1 MNKSQLLTNA
11 NIITMDE
18 ALPRAQALL
27 IENGKIA
34 GVGNT
39 GMFHAL
45 IEQGIETIDMKE
57 RTILPG
63 FIDSHQHTMLTGLL
77 ATAIDLSCARCI
89 ADVLD
94 LCREGAR
101 HTEKGQWV
109 RGSYLNELNLAEKRM
124 PTRYELDSAVPG
136 HPVYLLHPTIHLCS
150 FNTLGFQA
158 LNFSEILNGIDVE
171 NGLPTGVIRDP
182 AIVTHVLSKMSRL
195 LPDSVKYSAI
205 DTAARMAIKK
215 GITTLHALDGGDF
228 GPGETKLILDRAP
241 SLPVR
246 IVAFNQS
253 MDITE
258 TTDLGLPRIGGCI
271 CADGAFEAHTAALFD
286 PYTDQPDNR
295 GELTFTQEEMNRF
308 VLKANREGL
317 QVSVHCESERAIEQ
331 VLSAMELALKDFPR
345 NDHRHRIEHLELPTW
360 QQIERMGRLGVAT
373 GMQPAFLPAFIG
385 EKDMCHYR
393 PLLGEQR
400 LDRVHPYRTILDHDI
415 TIAGGS
421 DSPVTPYSPLAGV
434 RAAVNHPNPD
444 QAISRM
450 EALLL
455 FTRSAAWIGFEDNDK
470 GIIREGMLADIVVLD
485 KDPVS
490 CPENELDDIQIQKV
504 YVGGTHTQIPDRVGP
519 SKLLQPTVLKE

>member
-1 MNKSQLLTNA
+1 
-11 NIITMDE
+11 MDE
-18 ALPRAQALL
+18 AFPRAEALL

-34 GVGNT
+34 GVGSA
-39 GMFHAL
+39 GAFHAL
-45 IEQGIETIDMKE
+45 TEQGLETIDMSG
-57 RTILPG
+57 RTIVPG

-77 ATAIDLSCARCI
+77 ATAIDLSCARSI

-94 LCREGAR
+94 LCREGAG
-101 HTEKGQWV
+101 HAEKGQWV
-109 RGSYLNELNLAEKRM
+109 RGSYLNELDLAEKRM

-150 FNTLGFQA
+150 FNTLGFEA
-158 LNFSEILNGIDVE
+158 LQFSEMLKGIDVQ
-171 NGLPTGVIRDP
+171 NGQPTGVIRDP
-182 AIVTHVLSKMSRL
+182 AIVTHVLSKMSKL

-205 DTAARMAIKK
+205 DTAARMAMEK

-241 SLPVR
+241 FLPVR

-253 MDITE
+253 MDVTE
-258 TTDLGLPRIGGCI
+258 TTALGLPRIGGCI

-295 GELTFTQEEMNRF
+295 GTLTFTQDEMNRF
-308 VLKANREGL
+308 VVEANRGGL
-317 QVSVHCESERAIEQ
+317 QIAVHCESERAIEQ
-331 VLSAMELALKDFPR
+331 VLDAMALALKDFPR

-360 QQIERMGRLGVAT
+360 QQIERMGRLGVTA

-393 PLLGEQR
+393 KLLGEQR
-400 LDRVHPYRTILDHDI
+400 LERVHPYRTILDHDI

-450 EALLL
+450 EALQL
-455 FTRSAAWIGFEDNDK
+455 FTCSGAWIGFEEDSK
-470 GIIREGMLADIVVLD
+470 GIIREGMLADLVVLD
-485 KDPVS
+485 KDPVY
-490 CPENELDDIQIQKV
+490 CPENELDDIQIQQV
-504 YVGGTHTQIPDRVGP
+504 YVGGKPYPFPGK
-519 SKLLQPTVLKE
+519 S